1 MPAAIA
7 NPVDVPCH
15 DEQGRLVATIRIW
28 SKRKDQGTDVSQS
41 DLISLPVAEAR
52 ARGEHLVQLRE
63 RGRYIYRI
71 YPEKLGLL
79 LKEARGVTRNPGAI
93 GSGEI
98 EPGDHC
104 GILPLVLVSSG
115 DEKVVGTASVE
126 VRSVKMH
133 YREHYRG
140 MLNSVAERCAGL
152 LLDSR
157 AATQLRFSSEWRKN
171 RGSLEQQLE
180 FLRHILESGE
190 FQCAID
196 EVLRNPHRLLEN
208 EQRVQPVGRPFKAG
222 RDFARQVGKAGDR
235 VALPSGHA
243 LRNRSPAITSLPA
256 RIQVSVRRD
265 FLDTAENRFVK
276 MVLVEFRDFLVEVG
290 MFIGR
295 DSEAGANAENT
306 RLVSDTRRL
315 QARLEALLGRGFF
328 PEVERPDWLPLGSP
342 VLQRKAGYRE
352 VLHLWLQFHAGAQ
365 LAWDS
370 GGEIWQ
376 GGSRNVAALYEY
388 WLFFELESLFRSK
401 FSCDEKLHSILL
413 EKENGLPRLRLKRGV
428 ELKTPVGGVW
438 SRAATRPL
446 KAEFHFNKKFNRSG
460 DHGVAGSWT
469 RGVQPDYTI
478 SIWPAE
484 FSKAEAER
492 CEVMVHVHFDAK
504 YRVESVQTMFG
515 KEEDDELIQDRAQT
529 ETSRSTAAKYSD
541 LLKMHAYRD
550 AIRRTAGAYVL
561 YPGNPGD
568 GKRFEEFDLSKFHE
582 ILPGLGAFA
591 IRPRADGTA
600 DGMQELSRFL
610 DDVIEH
616 LANRATERERVSF
629 YQAESYRVQEAP
641 VSYGALQ
648 LDERDG
654 LSESKRALPPADHF
668 VVVAPYESQEQ
679 LDWTRKTG
687 QVTVRLGDRPGT
699 WRVPPEFASARHV
712 LLRSH
717 DRTIAAGLWKLAD
730 NEPGY
735 KIFTADDLNRAGY
748 PGGASGEI
756 YAVFKVE
763 EDPRYRE
770 QKWDGAKMMA
780 ILAEFEARRGREW
793 KGLGHRSPDPRVLS
807 LRELLKAVVPSSV
820 ISLAKH

>member
-1 MPAAIA
+1 MPAEIV

-15 DEQGRLVATIRIW
+15 DTQGRLVASIRIW
-28 SKRKDQGTDVSQS
+28 TKRKDQGTDVHQS
-41 DLISLPVAEAR
+41 DLILLPVTEAS
-52 ARGEHLVQLRE
+52 ALGEHPVQLRE

-71 YPEKLGLL
+71 DSEETGLV
-79 LKEARGVTRNPGAI
+79 LKEARGVTRNPGAV

-104 GILPLVLVSSG
+104 GILPLIVVRSG
-115 DEKVVGTASVE
+115 DEKLVGTASVE

-140 MLNSVAERCAGL
+140 MLSSIAERCAGL

-235 VALPSGHA
+235 VALPPGHV
-243 LRNRSPAITSLPA
+243 LRNGSRAITSLPA

-276 MVLVEFRDFLVEVG
+276 MVLVEFRDFLVEVA

-469 RGVQPDYTI
+469 RGVQPDYTV

-668 VVVAPYESQEQ
+668 VVVAWYDSQAQ

-748 PGGASGEI
+748 PSGASGEI